1 MSSATKFLIIILY
14 YIILYYILFRFLSFL
29 GLSNGAEV
37 LKPAFQLADLDGDGR
52 VTMEELINR
61 ENPENSILNFA
72 SFQFLI
78 GSGKNNK
85 SVFKIV
91 SLFLLLDKGRDVL
104 EKAIKRRWDE
114 IGYKKLDFGQ
124 FSGLWVAIHIGKIK
138 TWYLSFD
145 KNGDGKLN
153 DAELE
158 SKFLNII

>member
-1 MSSATKFLIIILY
+1 
-14 YIILYYILFRFLSFL
+14 
-29 GLSNGAEV
+29 
-37 LKPAFQLADLDGDGR
+37 
-52 VTMEELINR
+52 MEELINK

>member
-1 MSSATKFLIIILY
+1 MRFFANFLLLGAIATDVKELFKSELKRTTEALQDIPALTKIIH
-14 YIILYYILFRFLSFL
+14 
-29 GLSNGAEV
+29 GLSNGAKV

-61 ENPENSILNFA
+61 ENPENSVLNFA

-78 GSGKNNK
+78 GS
-85 SVFKIV
+85 
-91 SLFLLLDKGRDVL
+91 DKGRDVL

-145 KNGDGKLN
+145 NDADEKLD

-158 SKFLNII
+158 SKFLYII